1 MRCRCKK
8 VMIRPIRPQSVFRVG
23 EWYDYYPTG
32 VFYSV
37 EDPRDA
43 INESE
48 WNISEKIFIAH
59 FDTEVEVR
67 DIEIDKILNG

>member
-1 MRCRCKK
+1 
-8 VMIRPIRPQSVFRVG
+8 VG